1 MNDAE
6 LAEYLGI
13 TKAKERDAIMAKIT
27 PEQRAT
33 YEAMKTAEED
43 IMLWQQGVGP
53 KPKGVII
60 CRCSEHDASAKH
72 D

>member
-1 MNDAE
+1 MNNAE

-13 TKAKERDAIMAKIT
+13 AKARERDAIMAKIT

-43 IMLWQQGVGP
+43 IMLWQQGVAP
-53 KPKGVII
+53 KPKGVIV
-60 CRCSEHDASAKH
+60 CRCSGHSGGAEHG
-72 D
+72 